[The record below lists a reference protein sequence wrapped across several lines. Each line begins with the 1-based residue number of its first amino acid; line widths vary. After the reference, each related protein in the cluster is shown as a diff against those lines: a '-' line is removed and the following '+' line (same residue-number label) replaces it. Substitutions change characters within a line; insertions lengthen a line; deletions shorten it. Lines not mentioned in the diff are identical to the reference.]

1 MDHAVV
7 IDASVVVKVVIAE
20 EFSNQSE
27 ALIADSRAAGRLLIA
42 PPHLVSEVTNAI
54 YRQARD
60 GNITASEA
68 EQALRKFL
76 EIPFVFGWSQELCH
90 RALIFALPYR
100 LTRVYDTIYALLA
113 QELEVEFWTADRR
126 FIEAIG
132 SNASWV
138 SWIGDYPL
146 G

>member
-54 YRQARD
+54 YRQAR
-60 GNITASEA
+60 

-76 EIPFVFGWSQELCH
+76 EIPFVFGWSQELYQ